1 MQYPTIGPHFFTA
14 TILDWEHI
22 LTDDTYKDVIIE
34 CLQFLV
40 NNKRIHLYG
49 FVIMNNHVHF
59 IWQPLQT
66 FTLTEIQ
73 LSFMT
78 FTARAIKAKLNREN
92 PTMFERFRVNKY
104 DRKYQIWKRE
114 PLSVELTEASF
125 FTQKLKYI
133 HNNPV
138 RAELIKF
145 AEDYRY
151 SSAAFYDSGIDP
163 FNMLIHYK
171 G

>member
-1 MQYPTIGPHFFTA
+1 
-14 TILDWEHI
+14 
-22 LTDDTYKDVIIE
+22 
-34 CLQFLV
+34 
-40 NNKRIHLYG
+40 
-49 FVIMNNHVHF
+49 
-59 IWQPLQT
+59 
-66 FTLTEIQ
+66 
-73 LSFMT
+73 
-78 FTARAIKAKLNREN
+78 
-92 PTMFERFRVNKY
+92 MFERFRVNKY

>member
-1 MQYPTIGPHFFTA
+1 MQYPTIWPHFFTA

-40 NNKRIHLYG
+40 KNKRIHLYG

-92 PTMFERFRVNKY
+92 PTMLERFRVNKY

-125 FTQKLKYI
+125 FTQKRKYI
-133 HNNPV
+133 HNNLV